1 MQNRYKIVL
10 IDNLSRDTREQV
22 VEAKDVY
29 EAHKH
34 AYFKLA
40 QSTEEVESITDVDTE
55 QQVYGDAEGFLEE
68 QLF

>member
-10 IDNLSRDTREQV
+10 IDNLSREWRELV
-22 VEAKDVY
+22 IEAKDAY
-29 EAHKH
+29 DAHKH

-40 QSTEEVESITDVDTE
+40 QSTEEIESIADVE
-55 QQVYGDAEGFLEE
+55 QGDLVYSSEDGFIEN